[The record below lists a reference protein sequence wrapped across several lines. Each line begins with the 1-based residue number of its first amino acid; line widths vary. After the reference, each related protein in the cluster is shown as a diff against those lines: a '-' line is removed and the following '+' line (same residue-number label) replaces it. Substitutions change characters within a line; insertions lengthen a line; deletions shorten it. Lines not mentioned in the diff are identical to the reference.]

1 MLDVLNEMVQLVI
14 VIEEISTIKVHTA
27 TSNIGGVLTYYLKYF
42 YKNVRRISD
51 DHRNIQL
58 NKGWEI
64 CVLNRLICVDF
75 DPYRYADHCKLF
87 DAYLEALLDIHFGRQ
102 FSSLVVEDNFI
113 VSVCGDKLYFGRNA
127 LLEFYM
133 LRSKIL
139 SSGCSMRCSIS
150 SIGSVDNILLDCF
163 CFILANYDTFIKG
176 IRFLSGR
183 IEDVNT
189 ALVNMEPFIRDE
201 GLVRKNIKSKYLD

>member
-1 MLDVLNEMVQLVI
+1 MLDVLNELVRVQL

-51 DHRNIQL
+51 HRNIQL
-58 NKGWEI
+58 NKRWEI

-75 DPYRYADHCKLF
+75 DPYRYADYCKLF

-113 VSVCGDKLYFGRNA
+113 VSVFGDKLYFGRNA

-139 SSGCSMRCSIS
+139 SSGCCSIS
-150 SIGSVDNILLDCF
+150 SIGSVDNNLLDCF

-189 ALVNMEPFIRDE
+189 ALVRMEPFIRDE

>member
-1 MLDVLNEMVQLVI
+1 MLDVLNERVQL
-14 VIEEISTIKVHTA
+14 VIEEISTIKVHSATA
-27 TSNIGGVLTYYLKYF
+27 NIGGVLTYYLKYF

-87 DAYLEALLDIHFGRQ
+87 DAYLEALMDIHFGRQ

-127 LLEFYM
+127 LLEFYI

-139 SSGCSMRCSIS
+139 SSGCCSIS

-176 IRFLSGR
+176 IRFLSER
-183 IEDVNT
+183 IEDVNM
-189 ALVNMEPFIRDE
+189 ALLKMEPFIRDE
-201 GLVRKNIKSKYLD
+201 RLVRKNIKSKYLD

>member
-1 MLDVLNEMVQLVI
+1 MLDVLNEIVRVQL
-14 VIEEISTIKVHTA
+14 VIEEISTIKVHSATA
-27 TSNIGGVLTYYLKYF
+27 NIGGVLTYYLKYF

-64 CVLNRLICVDF
+64 CVLNRLICVD
-75 DPYRYADHCKLF
+75 ADHCKLF

-139 SSGCSMRCSIS
+139 SSGCCSIS

-183 IEDVNT
+183 IEDVNI
-189 ALVNMEPFIRDE
+189 ALLKMEPFIRDE
-201 GLVRKNIKSKYLD
+201 RLVRKNIKSKYLD

>member
-1 MLDVLNEMVQLVI
+1 MLDVLNEIVRVQL
-14 VIEEISTIKVHTA
+14 VIEEISTIKVHSATA
-27 TSNIGGVLTYYLKYF
+27 NIGGVLTYYLKYF

-75 DPYRYADHCKLF
+75 DPYRYADPKLF

-139 SSGCSMRCSIS
+139 SSGCCSIS

-176 IRFLSGR
+176 IRFLSER
-183 IEDVNT
+183 IEDVNM
-189 ALVNMEPFIRDE
+189 ALLKMEPFIRDE
-201 GLVRKNIKSKYLD
+201 RLVRKNIKSKYLD

>member
-1 MLDVLNEMVQLVI
+1 MLDVLNEIVRVQL
-14 VIEEISTIKVHTA
+14 VIEEISTIKVHSATA
-27 TSNIGGVLTYYLKYF
+27 NIGGVLTYYLKYF

-58 NKGWEI
+58 
-64 CVLNRLICVDF
+64 
-75 DPYRYADHCKLF
+75 
-87 DAYLEALLDIHFGRQ
+87 
-102 FSSLVVEDNFI
+102 SSLVVEDNFI

-139 SSGCSMRCSIS
+139 SSGCCSIS

-183 IEDVNT
+183 IEDVNM
-189 ALVNMEPFIRDE
+189 ALLKMEPFIRDE
-201 GLVRKNIKSKYLD
+201 RLVRKNIKSKYLD